1 MHMHMPTCMCM
12 RMYMHIRMHMHM
24 HMYVRIRMHMY
35 IYMHMRMHM
44 HILTCACTCQCTCAC
59 TCQCTCAC
67 TCTCMSEAKSKM
79 QNKNVHL
86 VIEELDLLG
95 ELERVGQ
102 QRHDPH
108 VDVGFVLLTCEK
120 TESTNSISKT
130 QKLRNLPPKLSA
142 ITSMFPELPVLNMK
156 PANIAQLYNII
167 KYTENTYAYVH
178 TFNYVYMDLCIRI

>member
-1 MHMHMPTCMCM
+1 
-12 RMYMHIRMHMHM
+12 
-24 HMYVRIRMHMY
+24 
-35 IYMHMRMHM
+35 
-44 HILTCACTCQCTCAC
+44 
-59 TCQCTCAC
+59 
-67 TCTCMSEAKSKM
+67 M

-120 TESTNSISKT
+120 TESTNSINKT
-130 QKLRNLPPKLSA
+130 QKLRSLPPKLPA

-156 PANIAQLYNII
+156 PANNVQLYNII

-178 TFNYVYMDLCIRI
+178 TFNYVYMDLCIRTRKRDETLILGKLQTL